1 MNYSKPEI
9 VSVESASSTIRSQ
22 KQTVMGFDSNVTNK
36 YLTINAY
43 EADE

>member
-1 MNYSKPEI
+1 MNYRKPEI
-9 VSVESASSTIRSQ
+9 VSIEPASLTIRAQ
-22 KQTVMGFDSNVTNK
+22 KQTVMGFDSNVSDK